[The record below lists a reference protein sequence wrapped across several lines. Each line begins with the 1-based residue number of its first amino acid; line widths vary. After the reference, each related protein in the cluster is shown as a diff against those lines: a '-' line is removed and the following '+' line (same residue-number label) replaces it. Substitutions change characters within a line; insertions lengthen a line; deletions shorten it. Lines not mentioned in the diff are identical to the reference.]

1 MNQPSGLSQTIKQ
14 AALAIKKAGGKTV
27 VFTGAGVSVESGI
40 PPFRGAD
47 GIWTKYD
54 SSLFDINRYK
64 REPEVCWPG
73 IQELFYS
80 SMNKSQPNQAH
91 IIISKWEKE
100 NLISFV
106 ITQNIDGLHQK
117 AGTRNIAEYHGNVR
131 DMVCLECGF
140 RDKVGEKY
148 FSQKIPKCPECGGLM
163 KSDFIF
169 FGEGIPVK
177 AAEDSLR
184 YTFLS
189 KVFIIAGSSGEVYPA
204 ASIPFAAKEQG
215 KTIIEINPG
224 ISAFTKEIVDF
235 YIPLGAVDGFSALDE
250 ALKSTGE

>member
-1 MNQPSGLSQTIKQ
+1 
-14 AALAIKKAGGKTV
+14 
-27 VFTGAGVSVESGI
+27 
-40 PPFRGAD
+40 
-47 GIWTKYD
+47 
-54 SSLFDINRYK
+54 
-64 REPEVCWPG
+64 
-73 IQELFYS
+73 
-80 SMNKSQPNQAH
+80 
-91 IIISKWEKE
+91 
-100 NLISFV
+100 
-106 ITQNIDGLHQK
+106 
-117 AGTRNIAEYHGNVR
+117 
-131 DMVCLECGF
+131 
-140 RDKVGEKY
+140 
-148 FSQKIPKCPECGGLM
+148 M